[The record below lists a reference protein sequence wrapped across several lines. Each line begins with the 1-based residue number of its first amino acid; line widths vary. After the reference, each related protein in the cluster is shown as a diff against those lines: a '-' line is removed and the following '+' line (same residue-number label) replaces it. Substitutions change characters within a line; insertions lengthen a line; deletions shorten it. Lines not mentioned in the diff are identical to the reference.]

1 MRHNTITAKIFLTLF
16 SFGLILWLGGAI
28 VRMSTAYDIY
38 KPFSEMELKDGY
50 SEASRVQTV
59 KLFSYGA
66 LYSQSGFFAAAVGLI
81 ALSVLFRENF
91 NQNGWM
97 FMALALFI
105 IAIPWAIYESIMDL
119 RLFYFIKKDNIS
131 FDDKLITELFVYRFS
146 KLSPWA
152 MISYFSV
159 LSSIAVII
167 WRPLQRVSKELRN
180 ERENETK

>member
-1 MRHNTITAKIFLTLF
+1 MRHNSITAKIFITLLT
-16 SFGLILWLGGAI
+16 FGMILWLGGTI

-50 SEASRVQTV
+50 SEAARIQTV

-66 LYSQSGFFAAAVGLI
+66 FYSQAGFYAAAIGFI
-81 ALSVLFRENF
+81 ALAVLFRKDF
-91 NQNGWM
+91 KTRGWM
-97 FMALALFI
+97 FMSLALFI
-105 IAIPWAIYESIMDL
+105 IAIPWGIYESIMDL
-119 RLFYFIKKDNIS
+119 RLFYFIKNDNIS

-152 MISYFSV
+152 MISYLSA

-167 WRPLQRVSKELRN
+167 WRPLQIVSKKQQHEG
-180 ERENETK
+180 EK